1 MRWNLTMITPPPP
14 LLLLLL
20 LLPLHALRPGPRL
33 MTDRLARRQCMQAPS
48 RLYLAR
54 QPISIVYYLHSSN
67 HRALDSRPA
76 PVSGVVTG

>member
-1 MRWNLTMITPPPP
+1 MQWNLTMITPPPP
-14 LLLLLL
+14 PPPP
-20 LLPLHALRPGPRL
+20 LPLHALRPGPRL